1 MSNNVI
7 PGVEFVDNAN
17 QRTPC
22 VLVLDASGSM
32 AGEPLKQLNLGL
44 EIFEKQLKEDLSTAL
59 RIQVLVLAVGGH
71 DDVEVLQP
79 WIDAVDFKAP
89 TIRAGGLTPLGAG
102 MESALEEVQQ
112 QKSVY
117 DANGISSTRPWIILL
132 SDGCPTDLN
141 WEDSA
146 SACRQAESDKKV
158 VIFPIGTEGADLEAL
173 SQFSNKSAKKLK
185 GLNFTELFVWLSRS
199 MATVSSSVPGQ
210 KVRLPDASEWAEVE
224 I

>member
-1 MSNNVI
+1 MSNNAI
-7 PGVEFVDNAN
+7 PGVEFIDNAN

-32 AGEPLKQLNLGL
+32 YGEPLKQLNLGL
-44 EIFEKQLKEDLSTAL
+44 KIFEEQLKSDLSTAL

-79 WIDAVDFKAP
+79 WVDAVDFKAP
-89 TIRAGGLTPLGAG
+89 TIKAGGLTPLGAG
-102 MESALEEVQQ
+102 MDAALTEVQQ

-117 DANGISSTRPWIILL
+117 DSNGISSTRPWIILL
-132 SDGCPTDLN
+132 SDGCPTDID
-141 WEDSA
+141 WESSA
-146 SACRQAESDKKV
+146 KACRQAESNKQV
-158 VIFPIGTEGADLEAL
+158 VVFPIGTEGADFEAL

-185 GLNFTELFVWLSRS
+185 GLNFSELFVWLSRS
-199 MATVSSSVPGQ
+199 MATVSASVPGQ
-210 KVRLPDASEWAEVE
+210 KVRLPAPDEWAEVE

>member
-1 MSNNVI
+1 MSHDAI
-7 PGVEFVDNAN
+7 PGVEFIDNAN

-44 EIFEKQLKEDLSTAL
+44 KVFEEQLKSDLSAAL
-59 RIQVLVLAVGGH
+59 KVQVLVLAVGGH
-71 DDVEVLQP
+71 DDVEMLQP
-79 WIDAVDFKAP
+79 WVDAVDFNAP
-89 TIRAGGLTPLGAG
+89 TIKAGGLTPLGAG
-102 MESALEEVQQ
+102 METALQEVQQ

-117 DANGISSTRPWIILL
+117 DANGISSTRPWVILL

-141 WEDSA
+141 WEQSA
-146 SACRQAESDKKV
+146 SACRKAEADKKV
-158 VIFPIGTEGADLEAL
+158 VIFPIGTEGANFEAL
-173 SQFSNKSAKKLK
+173 GQFSNKSAKKLK

-199 MATVSSSVPGQ
+199 MATVSASVPGQ
-210 KVRLPDASEWAEVE
+210 KVRLPAADEWAEVE